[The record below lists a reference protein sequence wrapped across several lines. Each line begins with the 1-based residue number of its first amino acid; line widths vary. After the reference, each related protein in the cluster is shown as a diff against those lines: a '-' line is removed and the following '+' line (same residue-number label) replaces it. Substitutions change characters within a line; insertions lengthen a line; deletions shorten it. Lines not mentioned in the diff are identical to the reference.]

1 MWSSESPPSRR
12 SLEQISA
19 ALPEFDLSASGLA
32 TAELFLKSESVQS
45 YLDFYGINFS
55 AEFPNL
61 THHFGH
67 FHAAGFRVACH
78 VWRPT
83 KLEHP
88 DAVLGTVWLQH
99 GYTDHVGVCQH
110 ALRWLLQQGYSVVCF
125 DLPGHGLSSGQQASI
140 ESFDQY
146 RDVLAES
153 VRKLQG
159 GVPEPWHALGQST
172 GCAVIL
178 NLLASAPEVSC
189 FERVVLLAPLIRA
202 KSWGSLR
209 WSFYLLR
216 LFKQRFKRTFTT
228 NSHDQTFLD
237 FLALRDP
244 LQTRYMP
251 LAWLTAMDSW
261 VRKFSNIEVQER
273 ELVIIQG
280 GADQT
285 VDYRYNLNAIESK
298 YPRSQV
304 HMIDAAGHQLINESE
319 FYREQCW
326 TIVSNA
332 LRGE

>member
-1 MWSSESPPSRR
+1 MWSSESPPQRQT
-12 SLEQISA
+12 LEQISA
-19 ALPEFDLSASGLA
+19 ALPDLDLTESGLVA
-32 TAELFLKSESVQS
+32 SESFLKRESVQS
-45 YLDFYGINFS
+45 YLNFYRINFS
-55 AEFPNL
+55 VEIPHLN
-61 THHFGH
+61 HYFGYYQ
-67 FHAAGFRVACH
+67 AAGFRVACH

-83 KLEHP
+83 QSESR
-88 DAVLGTVWLQH
+88 DSARGTVWLQH

-110 ALRWLLQQGYSVVCF
+110 AIRWLLQQGYSVVCF

-159 GVPEPWHALGQST
+159 MLPEPWHAMGQST

-178 NLLASAPEVSC
+178 SLLASAPEASN
-189 FERVVLLAPLIRA
+189 FKRVVLMAPLIRA
-202 KSWGSLR
+202 KGWGNLR

-216 LFKQRFKRTFTT
+216 LFKQRLKRTFTT

-251 LAWLTAMDSW
+251 LTWLTAMDRW
-261 VRKFSNIEVQER
+261 VRDFDRIEVQER

-280 GADQT
+280 SADQT

-298 YPRSQV
+298 YPHSQI
-304 HMIDAAGHQLINESE
+304 HMIDAAGHPLINESE
-319 FYREQCW
+319 YYREQCW
-326 TIVSNA
+326 AIASKA
-332 LRGE
+332 LKGE